1 MEAVVIAKQY
11 GKSVIF
17 REAKNQNGVPGFIGF
32 RKMTYED
39 GAPNFRLGFKPGNFP
54 VTEKVSE
61 RTIALPFYNNLSLGN
76 IAKTVSSFKS
86 ILKQ

>member
-32 RKMTYED
+32 IKMTYED

-54 VTEKVSE
+54 VTEKVAE
-61 RTIALPFYNNLSLGN
+61 RTIALPFYNNLQLDNIEYAVRSL
-76 IAKTVSSFKS
+76 KT